1 MPGNGGGSFPTA
13 TNFSIA
19 RGSGAFGIIAADF
32 NGDGKRDVA
41 TANRGTFNILVLLG
55 NGAAVVIYATGTHPL
70 LPFALSVLHSRN
82 RGMSYTHLVYHIV
95 FGTKDR
101 AALIG
106 AAWEH
111 DLYRSLAATV
121 GNHKGELIE
130 INGTPD
136 HVHMLVRLLPATAV
150 ADFLRELKS
159 VSSKWI
165 RRNHEPRFTW
175 QRRYGAF
182 SVSESDT
189 VAVRD
194 YIRDQKRHHTR
205 RSFDAEYK
213 AILQRHS
220 IEFDERYLW
229 D

>member
-1 MPGNGGGSFPTA
+1 MTH
-13 TNFSIA
+13 TN
-19 RGSGAFGIIAADF
+19 
-32 NGDGKRDVA
+32 
-41 TANRGTFNILVLLG
+41 
-55 NGAAVVIYATGTHPL
+55 
-70 LPFALSVLHSRN
+70 
-82 RGMSYTHLVYHIV
+82 LVYHIV

-101 AALIG
+101 APLITPL
-106 AAWEH
+106 WEH
-111 DLYRSLAATV
+111 ELYRSLAATV

-130 INGTPD
+130 INGTTD

-165 RRNHEPRFTW
+165 RRNHNPKFRW

-189 VAVRD
+189 AVVRD
-194 YIRDQKRHHTR
+194 YIRQQKRHHTR
-205 RSFDAEYK
+205 RSFDSEYRT
-213 AILQRHS
+213 ILRSHS
-220 IEFDERYLW
+220 IKFDERYLW